1 MNETNGSLDPGAL
14 RDCGFDTDLR
24 SQATEGGQ
32 MNVCFALIFALAMAT
47 AALTL
52 KLVADEWIRQRRY
65 YNVDNDRNE

>member
-1 MNETNGSLDPGAL
+1 
-14 RDCGFDTDLR
+14 
-24 SQATEGGQ
+24 

-52 KLVADEWIRQRRY
+52 KIVADEWIRQRRY